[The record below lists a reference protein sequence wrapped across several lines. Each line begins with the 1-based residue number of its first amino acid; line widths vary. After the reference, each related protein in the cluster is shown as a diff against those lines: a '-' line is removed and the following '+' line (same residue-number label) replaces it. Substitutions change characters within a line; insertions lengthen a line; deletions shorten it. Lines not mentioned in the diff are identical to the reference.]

1 MEVGR
6 GDGGGAAEAEAAAV
20 EAAQVMERK
29 EPAHVTSARCTS
41 KVTEQIIV
49 IIIRHY
55 APAIP
60 AFCPVLVR
68 LSLGSEVTCR
78 SWEVGGVRC
87 SETLWRG

>member
-6 GDGGGAAEAEAAAV
+6 GDGGGAAEAAAV

-29 EPAHVTSARCTS
+29 KPAHVMSARCTR

-55 APAIP
+55 ASAIP
-60 AFCPVLVR
+60 AFCPVPVCPWVQRSPAEAGR
-68 LSLGSEVTCR
+68 LEECVAQRHYGEANA
-78 SWEVGGVRC
+78 
-87 SETLWRG
+87 